1 MFDAVILAGG
11 RGARLG
17 GVDKPSILL
26 GDSSLLE
33 RVVAAVA
40 AARAVVVVGPRRP
53 LAREVTW
60 CLERPAG
67 GGPVAAIAAGL
78 AHTQGEFVV
87 VLAADLPWI
96 APAVRRLLT
105 ALSDRPNADVAV
117 VVDSTGRRNHL
128 AAAWRRAALNTA
140 LNRLA
145 STRAAAAQGSALHGA
160 AAQGAAAQG
169 AALHGAAAQ
178 GAAAQAAAAQ
188 GSALHGAAARCL
200 FEQAS
205 VVEVAD
211 PAGDAAD
218 CDTWDDLERARV
230 RAEPREK
237 P

>member
-1 MFDAVILAGG
+1 
-11 RGARLG
+11 
-17 GVDKPSILL
+17 
-26 GDSSLLE
+26 
-33 RVVAAVA
+33 
-40 AARAVVVVGPRRP
+40 
-53 LAREVTW
+53 
-60 CLERPAG
+60 
-67 GGPVAAIAAGL
+67 VAAIAAGL
-78 AHTQGEFVV
+78 AHAQVEIVV

-96 APAVRRLLT
+96 APVIRRLLT
-105 ALSDRPNADVAV
+105 ALADRPDADAAV

-145 STRAAAAQGSALHGA
+145 S
-160 AAQGAAAQG
+160 AQGAAAR
-169 AALHGAAAQ
+169 
-178 GAAAQAAAAQ
+178 
-188 GSALHGAAARCL
+188 SL

-237 P
+237 S

>member
-33 RVVAAVA
+33 RVVVAVA
-40 AARAVVVVGPRRP
+40 AARAVVVVGPERA

-78 AHTQGEFVV
+78 AHTQAEIVV

-96 APAVRRLLT
+96 EPAVRRLLT
-105 ALSDRPNADVAV
+105 ALADRPDADAAV
-117 VVDSTGRRNHL
+117 VVDTTGRRNHL

-145 STRAAAAQGSALHGA
+145 ST
-160 AAQGAAAQG
+160 QGAE
-169 AALHGAAAQ
+169 
-178 GAAAQAAAAQ
+178 AQAAAAQ
-188 GSALHGAAARCL
+188 GAAMQGAAAQGTSVQGAAARRL
-200 FEQAS
+200 FEHAS

-230 RAEPREK
+230 RAEPK
-237 P
+237 GKS

>member
-1 MFDAVILAGG
+1 MILAGG

-40 AARAVVVVGPRRP
+40 AARAVVVVGPERS
-53 LAREVTW
+53 LARKVTW

-78 AHTQGEFVV
+78 AHTQAEIVV

-105 ALSDRPNADVAV
+105 ALADRPDADAAV

-128 AAAWRRAALNTA
+128 AAAWRRAALNAA
-140 LNRLA
+140 LKRLA
-145 STRAAAAQGSALHGA
+145 STQGV
-160 AAQGAAAQG
+160 
-169 AALHGAAAQ
+169 
-178 GAAAQAAAAQ
+178 AAQAVTAQ
-188 GSALHGAAARCL
+188 GVAARRL
-200 FEQAS
+200 FEQAG

-230 RAEPREK
+230 RAEPKGRS
-237 P
+237 

>member
-1 MFDAVILAGG
+1 MLERRYRRGMFDALILAGG

-17 GVDKPSILL
+17 GADKPSIVL

-40 AARAVVVVGPRRP
+40 AARAVVVVGPERP

-78 AHTQGEFVV
+78 AHAQVEIVV

-96 APAVRRLLT
+96 APVIRRLLT
-105 ALSDRPNADVAV
+105 ALADRPDADAAV

-145 STRAAAAQGSALHGA
+145 ST
-160 AAQGAAAQG
+160 QGAAAR
-169 AALHGAAAQ
+169 
-178 GAAAQAAAAQ
+178 
-188 GSALHGAAARCL
+188 SL

-237 P
+237 S

>member
-26 GDSSLLE
+26 GDSTLLE

-40 AARAVVVVGPRRP
+40 AARVVVVVGSERP

-78 AHTQGEFVV
+78 AHARAEIVV

-96 APAVRRLLT
+96 APAIRRLLT
-105 ALSDRPNADVAV
+105 ALADRPGADAAV
-117 VVDSTGRRNHL
+117 VVDSAGRRNHL
-128 AAAWRRAALNTA
+128 AAAWRRAALNAA
-140 LNRLA
+140 LDRLA
-145 STRAAAAQGSALHGA
+145 ST
-160 AAQGAAAQG
+160 QGAAAR
-169 AALHGAAAQ
+169 
-178 GAAAQAAAAQ
+178 
-188 GSALHGAAARCL
+188 SL
-200 FEQAS
+200 FEQGG

-218 CDTWDDLERARV
+218 CDTWDDLEQARV
-230 RAEPREK
+230 RAESGRSRD
-237 P
+237 